1 MKWSGEKKK
10 SGTQFDSYSILDKFG
25 YKEYYS
31 LNKLCKKYKIEFQST
46 PFDVQ
51 SVDML
56 EKLDVKTY
64 KIASCDITNYLLIEK
79 IAKTNKPIFLSTGA
93 SNINEIRNAIKI
105 IEKYHNKIV
114 IMHCILKYPTPI
126 NEINLNSIPFLK
138 KV

>member
-1 MKWSGEKKK
+1 
-10 SGTQFDSYSILDKFG
+10 
-25 YKEYYS
+25 
-31 LNKLCKKYKIEFQST
+31 
-46 PFDVQ
+46 
-51 SVDML
+51 ML
-56 EKLDVKTY
+56 EKLNVKTY